1 MYLIIKNPDTP
12 KNAIINII
20 IIPKPIPLLSPM
32 NSSKLKSPLIK
43 SNIKNTIIKEHKNN
57 ADILNKSFSGILIL
71 YIKLKIISFINNYY
85 ISLMLKVFASSKPDI
100 IPAAILKYS
109 LIVIILSFNI
119 KKANIVIEIHIMEK
133 NELLISFYVIL
144 LYVFLS

>member
-1 MYLIIKNPDTP
+1 
-12 KNAIINII
+12 
-20 IIPKPIPLLSPM
+20 
-32 NSSKLKSPLIK
+32 
-43 SNIKNTIIKEHKNN
+43 
-57 ADILNKSFSGILIL
+57 
-71 YIKLKIISFINNYY
+71 
-85 ISLMLKVFASSKPDI
+85 MLKVFASSKPDI